1 MSTVTRKKIVELI
14 RLLQEWDA
22 VADDPLLAASPG
34 STMWSKLTEYEH
46 TLLLEIAGIL
56 KGYLR
61 ILIMI
66 GQFRVTLLAFFS
78 HYPELFG
85 EQDDK
90 GPYG

>member
-1 MSTVTRKKIVELI
+1 VSTVTRKKITELI
-14 RLLQEWDA
+14 RLLEEWQA
-22 VADDPLLAASPG
+22 FQGSPPTPG
-34 STMWSKLTEYEH
+34 SLMWAKLSEYE
-46 TLLLEIAGIL
+46 TSLLGEIASIL

-61 ILIMI
+61 VLIMI
-66 GQFRVTLLAFFS
+66 GQFRVTLIAFFS

>member
-1 MSTVTRKKIVELI
+1 MSTVTRKKIVELV
-14 RLLQEWDA
+14 RLLDEWQEY
-22 VADDPLLAASPG
+22 AANPPSPG
-34 STMWSKLTEYEH
+34 STMWSSLSEYEH
-46 TLLLEIAGIL
+46 TLLKEISGIL

-61 ILIMI
+61 VLIMI

-85 EQDDK
+85 EQDGE